1 MFVYEILTPPESSAI
16 NSSVSNSNDSNS
28 SSINSNDNSSINN
41 INTDSSNTD
50 DKNSDSTNSKKS
62 TTSSLILSEFTLS
75 NVIENMKEHIN
86 ILINEIEGDYIYTNP
101 IQAILISE
109 QYGTNEN
116 TNIDTNQLNSKLNQL
131 IQKEVL
137 KFANEKL
144 HINCETIDSFSS
156 TINFNPSHTKPNSI
170 VSINNITDADNHS
183 IDINSKQFLNYIDSV
198 CQMFDKCYIIKP
210 FMSDPYTDE
219 LYMIFGNKI
228 KNNFVKNIIPINY
241 ENYIDFLYSLYSF
254 GIHMLQLVYDIKYE
268 TSTNNIDYIT
278 LSSENEYKLIAAHR
292 QMILKQLQ

>member
-1 MFVYEILTPPESSAI
+1 MFVYEILTPPESSVI
-16 NSSVSNSNDSNS
+16 NSSVSNDSSNSSSSNDSNS
-28 SSINSNDNSSINN
+28 SS
-41 INTDSSNTD
+41 SSN
-50 DKNSDSTNSKKS
+50 DKNSDSTNNKKS

-116 TNIDTNQLNSKLNQL
+116 TNEKATIDTNQLNSKLNQL

-144 HINCETIDSFSS
+144 HINCETIDSFIPA
-156 TINFNPSHTKPNSI
+156 INFNPSHTKPNSI
-170 VSINNITDADNHS
+170 VSINSITDADNHS

>member
-1 MFVYEILTPPESSAI
+1 MFVYEILTPPESSII
-16 NSSVSNSNDSNS
+16 NSSVNDDDGSSNDGK
-28 SSINSNDNSSINN
+28 NSNDNSGNKSIH
-41 INTDSSNTD
+41 SSP
-50 DKNSDSTNSKKS
+50 
-62 TTSSLILSEFTLS
+62 SSSIQSFTLS

-86 ILINEIEGDYIYTNP
+86 ILIDEIEGDYLYANP
-101 IQAILISE
+101 IQAILITE
-109 QYGTNEN
+109 QYGTSGKTNIN
-116 TNIDTNQLNSKLNQL
+116 TNQINSKLNQL
-131 IQKEVL
+131 IQKEVI

-144 HINCETIDSFSS
+144 HTNCETIDSFIPA
-156 TINFNPSHTKPNSI
+156 INFNPSLSKSNSI
-170 VSINNITDADNHS
+170 VSINNITDSDNHT
-183 IDINSKQFLNYIDSV
+183 IDINSKRFLNYIDSV